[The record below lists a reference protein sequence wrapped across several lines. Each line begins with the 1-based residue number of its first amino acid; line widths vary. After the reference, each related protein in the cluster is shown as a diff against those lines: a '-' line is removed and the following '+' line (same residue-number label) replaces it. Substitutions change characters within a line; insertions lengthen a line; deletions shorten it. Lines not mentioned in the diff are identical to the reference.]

1 MNKHYFLGAILALGT
16 SLFGFSQK
24 NLFMYSPRGLADKAL
39 VNELKSER
47 VDAPSESEL
56 NTLKLNSGKDGHMY
70 VVAKIMPFT
79 ADLVSAGTWTT
90 LEDGGKLWRL
100 QVESPGAVGLSFL
113 FSHYEIPKG
122 AVVFVY
128 NPETGVYSNPE
139 FQNDNV
145 ETKAY
150 STSFVSGEKVVLEY
164 YQPADV
170 KGNPKIEVEG
180 VGYYF
185 REKSGIE
192 KRINEFG
199 DAETC
204 HPNSNCSE
212 GTNKSD
218 QRRSVVKII
227 VVDGGQMGFCSGALI
242 NNTAQDCKNYILSAQ
257 HCGAGAS
264 TSNMGQWKFYFNWE
278 SPNCPNPTY
287 QQATGYDDQVLTGCT
302 KKAASGTNTGLTKSD
317 FLLVELS
324 SAIPSTYNV
333 YYAGWDRSTTA
344 PSKGQG
350 FHHPMGDI
358 KKVSTFNNA
367 AISSSW
373 NGATSGSHW
382 QVKWSAT
389 ANGHGVTEGGSSGSP
404 IFNDAGLIVG
414 DLSGGSSYC
423 SSPNS
428 PDLYGKFSYSWASAG
443 STNATQ
449 LKPWLDPGN
458 TGVTT
463 LSGRNACDGGGGN
476 NGGGNN
482 GGGNNGG
489 GSTSGCDTTGN
500 FIIGTHQP
508 YIIQLQ
514 NNGGYLAGNNNY
526 GDLAK
531 AEKFTSNT
539 SGAQLKAVLYAFG
552 AKSGNGT
559 ATLKVWNANGT
570 NGTPGTELASVAAP
584 LSNIPTGGNMIA
596 LDLSSNP
603 ITINGDFFAGV
614 VLPTGSSTLALYT
627 TDAGI
632 VSGTTGYE
640 QYSDGTWHSY
650 VESYNN
656 NFTHTIFKV
665 LCTTGSGG
673 SGGNGGN
680 GTTEISEVE
689 IAEGLKLYPNPANFE
704 AYLISENGQKI
715 TSVKVVDMTGKA
727 VYVQANEIMES
738 ASVIP
743 VHTLSAGVYQVMVQI
758 NGTSWVAKKLV
769 VSK

>member
-1 MNKHYFLGAILALGT
+1 MNKHYFLGAILALST

-39 VNELKSER
+39 VKELKSER

-192 KRINEFG
+192 KRVNELG

-204 HPNSNCSE
+204 HPNANCSE

-264 TSNMGQWKFYFNWE
+264 ANNMAQWKFYFNWE

-302 KKAASGTNTGLTKSD
+302 KRAASGTVSDVTKSD

-324 SAIPSTYNV
+324 SSIPASYNV
-333 YYAGWDRSTTA
+333 YYAGWDRNNTA
-344 PSKGQG
+344 ATKGLG
-350 FHHPMGDI
+350 FHHPAGDI

-367 AISSSW
+367 ATSSSW
-373 NGATSGSHW
+373 SGATPNSHW

-404 IFNDAGLIVG
+404 LFNNAGRIVG
-414 DLSGGSSYC
+414 DLTGGLSYC

-428 PDLYGKFSYSWASAG
+428 PDVYGKFSYSWESAG
-443 STNATQ
+443 TTNATR
-449 LKPWLDPGN
+449 LKPWLDPNN

-463 LSGRNACDGGGGN
+463 LDGRNAC
-476 NGGGNN
+476 NGSTPDPDPNPDP
-482 GGGNNGG
+482 G
-489 GSTSGCDTTGN
+489 GSTGGNGGCDTVGN
-500 FIIGTHQP
+500 FIIGQHTASL
-508 YIIQLQ
+508 YSLQ
-514 NNGGYLAGNNNY
+514 SGGYLSGNNSY

-531 AEKFTSNT
+531 AERFTGNPAGS
-539 SGAQLKAVLYAFG
+539 QLKGVLYVFG
-552 AKSGNGT
+552 NKSGTGS
-559 ATLKVWNANGT
+559 ATLKVWNKNAS
-570 NGTPGTELASVAAP
+570 GTPGSELATASVP
-584 LSNIPTGGNMIA
+584 LANIPTNGSVLA
-596 LDLSSNP
+596 LDLSASPVN
-603 ITINGDFFAGV
+603 INGDFFAGV
-614 VLPTGSSTLALYT
+614 VLPTGSSSLALIT
-627 TDAGI
+627 TADGEVTAE
-632 VSGTTGYE
+632 TGWE
-640 QYSDGTWHSY
+640 QYSDGSWHSY
-650 VESYNN
+650 IDSYEENWA
-656 NFTHTIFKV
+656 HAIFKI
-665 LCTTGSGG
+665 LCGG
-673 SGGNGGN
+673 S
-680 GTTEISEVE
+680 GTTEITESE
-689 IAEGLKLYPNPANFE
+689 IAEGLKLYPNPANYE

-715 TSVKVVDMTGKA
+715 TSVKVVDMTGKS
-727 VYVQANEIMES
+727 VFVQANNVMES
-738 ASVIP
+738 ATVIP
-743 VHTLSAGVYQVMVQI
+743 VHSLSAGVYQVMVQI
-758 NGTSWVAKKLV
+758 NGTSWVARKLV